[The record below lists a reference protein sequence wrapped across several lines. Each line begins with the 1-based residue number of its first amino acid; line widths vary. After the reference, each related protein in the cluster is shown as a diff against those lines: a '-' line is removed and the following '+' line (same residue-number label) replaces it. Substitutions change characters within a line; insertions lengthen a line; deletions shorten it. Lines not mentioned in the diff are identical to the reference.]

1 MDTKRVV
8 ARLRKAEGA
17 AKAYGDG
24 VQKLRNVG
32 IPDFWVWNIYYS
44 KALQKEAREVLRRQ
58 GIAVP
63 DTETTP

>member
-1 MDTKRVV
+1 VIAATDTPSR
-8 ARLRKAEGA
+8 AA

-24 VQKLRNVG
+24 IQKMRDWVKV
-32 IPDFWVWNIYYS
+32 PFWVWSIYYS
-44 KALQKEAREVLRRQ
+44 KALQQEAREVLRSQ